1 MIDQEYKQAQKIAN
15 ELVSLSENHN
25 IYDHSYYQIA
35 VETLS
40 LFVNKIVGL
49 GVFASKVASTINNTI
64 DVGEYAAT
72 ISKKQAWVLACAAV
86 ENGLTIYSEEVESEL
101 SKVEEKELVKIEVKK
116 EKKQALAAER
126 KATGKSKKAYRAEY
140 DSLMDQYR
148 ITKDVS
154 FKEEAKKIQ
163 KFAF

>member
-49 GVFASKVASTINNTI
+49 GVFASKVAS
-64 DVGEYAAT
+64 T